1 MLLTEEFLI
10 KSGFKFIDGEYF
22 IPDREDVKISF
33 IDGCMWVVYKGYAV
47 KKVRFV
53 HELQNILYDL
63 IGYEFEVRI

>member
-1 MLLTEEFLI
+1 
-10 KSGFKFIDGEYF
+10 
-22 IPDREDVKISF
+22 
-33 IDGCMWVVYKGYAV
+33 MWVVYKGNAV